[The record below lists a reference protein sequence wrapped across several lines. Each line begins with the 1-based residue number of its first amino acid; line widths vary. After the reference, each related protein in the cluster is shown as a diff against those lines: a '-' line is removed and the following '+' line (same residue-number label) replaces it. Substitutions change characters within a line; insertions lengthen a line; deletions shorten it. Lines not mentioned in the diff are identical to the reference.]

1 MVSLGIQAIWI
12 LTRRLCF
19 ELFPV
24 AMILHVVIEVSFEMG
39 QFHLTGARR
48 CLIRRCFLGVKLDRK
63 LGALQCSWV
72 LTSEGIYL
80 PPPLKCK
87 TGVEVDELAAR
98 VLKKQSLRGQRLAD
112 VAREAGFR
120 YDPPQGRATGVADL
134 GVKILLD
141 DEVKSTVY
149 DAYMCFKIGKKLVG
163 SL

>member
-1 MVSLGIQAIWI
+1 MVSLGIQAMWI

-24 AMILHVVIEVSFEMG
+24 AMILHSDRGVILDGSISSDWI
-39 QFHLTGARR
+39 A
-48 CLIRRCFLGVKLDRK
+48 RRCFLGVKLNRK
-63 LGALQCSWV
+63 LVALQCSWV

-112 VAREAGFR
+112 VAREAAFR

-163 SL
+163 SLYN